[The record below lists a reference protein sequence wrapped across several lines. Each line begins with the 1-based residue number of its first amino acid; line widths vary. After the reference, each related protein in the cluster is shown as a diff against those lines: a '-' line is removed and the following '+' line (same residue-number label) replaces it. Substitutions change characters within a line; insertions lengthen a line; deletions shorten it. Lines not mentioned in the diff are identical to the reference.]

1 MSGALSA
8 SAAGEALEP
17 GSPSGEGPQPAALG
31 AAGSRT
37 TRTTRAPGR
46 PRDQRASRAITEA
59 AIRQLDDAG
68 YSAMSME
75 SVASEAGVARA
86 TVYRRYRDKADL
98 ITSAIADHAA
108 SIPSGPSEDPK
119 ADLCR
124 FLIDFDHRFAAWGMG
139 VLGSLMTNRDNPGA
153 LDLHRQR
160 VIAPRLAYGRRLL
173 EQAQAN
179 GELRSD
185 ADLDLAFQM
194 LSGSVFQ
201 RRVAGMVSTPGWAA
215 RAVDAIW
222 NGMGPGPRPGPVPV
236 RTGGRGAQRR
246 RP

>member
-1 MSGALSA
+1 MSSTVSAPSGGASPDPGSSPVDGA
-8 SAAGEALEP
+8 HVEP
-17 GSPSGEGPQPAALG
+17 GSPG
-31 AAGSRT
+31 AEPCSEP
-37 TRTTRAPGR
+37 RAPGR

-59 AIRQLDDAG
+59 AIRQLGDAG

-98 ITSAIADHAA
+98 ITSAIAEHAA
-108 SIPSGPSEDPK
+108 AIPSGPSEDPK

-124 FLIDFDHRFAAWGMG
+124 FLIDFDGRFAAWGMG
-139 VLGSLMTNRDNPGA
+139 VLGSLMTNRDDPGA

-160 VIAPRLAYGRRLL
+160 VIAPRVAYGRRLL

-179 GELRSD
+179 GDLSAD

-194 LSGSVFQ
+194 LSGSVFH
-201 RRVAGMVSTPGWAA
+201 RRVAGSASTPGWAT
-215 RAVDAIW
+215 RAVEAIW
-222 NGMGPGPRPGPVPV
+222 KGMGPEPEPV
-236 RTGGRGAQRR
+236 RGGVRGARRR